1 MTSDSAACCLWVRR
15 SMTLAAAAA
24 AAAKHQVQD
33 PPRTSLTDP
42 LLAVRPSSCPRLP
55 DKALGRRHIGCVR
68 LESSKPKVGHFQ
80 TSSLCRRHS
89 PPGMSRAASDRRL
102 RRPQAHMESD
112 RVPGLDSL
120 GDCPSSVRKW
130 LGSERYS
137 DGSVDGS
144 WVIDEDRGAMG

>member
-24 AAAKHQVQD
+24 AKHQEQD

-42 LLAVRPSSCPRLP
+42 LLAVRPSTCPRLP
-55 DKALGRRHIGCVR
+55 DKALGRMHIDYAR

-89 PPGMSRAASDRRL
+89 PPGMSRAANDRRL
-102 RRPQAHMESD
+102 RRPLVHMESD

-120 GDCPSSVRKW
+120 GDYPSSVRRW
-130 LGSERYS
+130 LGSEQYS